1 MMASERQIAANRRNA
16 QKSKGPKS
24 GSGQKRSSKNA
35 FRHGLSVP
43 LSVRSKAKFKDL
55 SRQFAGNATDA
66 ETLEAAEQA
75 ADADLELLRIR
86 MVQAVMFERAWRL
99 QDSDTGSGHLELEE
113 RRHGTAQNRR
123 QEQMHERTLWGSELL
138 DPLAPFPG
146 GNEEEERRFIIA
158 VNDALPDLIKTSR
171 YEKRAVSRRDRAIH
185 KIVSIKKA
193 NNKPTGLV

>member
-1 MMASERQIAANRRNA
+1 MASERQVEANRRNA

-24 GSGQKRSSKNA
+24 ESGKKRSSKNA

-43 LSVRSKAKFKDL
+43 MSARSKAKFKDS

-86 MVQAVMFERAWRL
+86 MVQTVMFERAWRL
-99 QDSDTGSGHLELEE
+99 RNSDAGSCHLKLEE
-113 RRHGTAQNRR
+113 RPHGNAQNRR
-123 QEQMHERTLWGSELL
+123 LEQMDERTVWGSELL
-138 DPLAPFPG
+138 DPLAPHTE
-146 GNEEEERRFIIA
+146 GNEEEERFII
-158 VNDALPDLIKTSR
+158 VVDDPLPDLIKTSR

-185 KIVSIKKA
+185 RIVSIKKA
-193 NNKPTGLV
+193 NNKNLPV